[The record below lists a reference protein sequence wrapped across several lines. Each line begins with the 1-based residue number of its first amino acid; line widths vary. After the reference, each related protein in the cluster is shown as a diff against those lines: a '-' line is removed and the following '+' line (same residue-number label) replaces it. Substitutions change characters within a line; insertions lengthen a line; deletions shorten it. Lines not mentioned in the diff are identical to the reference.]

1 MIREVDKYKA
11 QFFQVLGFS
20 FMTPFAKLIMDIFDM
35 QFTKVRPTFF
45 VLMSISLVLV
55 FLGIILVTKGMEH
68 LEER

>member
-11 QFFQVLGFS
+11 QFFQIVGFS

-35 QFTKVRPTFF
+35 QFIKLKLAYF
-45 VLMSISLVLV
+45 VLLSISLVLLY
-55 FLGIILVTKGMEH
+55 LGIILITKGLEH